1 MMPAADDTQYA
12 LAAALYRIHQLER
25 ALWEHIRTYRVDD
38 QHPDPDA
45 EAHRLMRQELHGRPK
60 TTTENDQS

>member
-1 MMPAADDTQYA
+1 MTTPTDDTLNK
-12 LAAALYRIHQLER
+12 LAAALERIRQLED

-45 EAHRLMRQELHGRPK
+45 EARRLMQHELHVHPK
-60 TTTENDQS
+60 MTTENDQS